1 MPQTITLVEIDRLKS
16 MVVEGR
22 AGDAYTWLASKG
34 YSYSLLARGVV
45 NSDTLSGVAALT
57 FMNYQAVQQ
66 SGKTL
71 SRDQEISI
79 KSEMAYAYLDQ
90 LSRTADSAGRVNRDV
105 DYKEAWSFHS
115 SVFRSKSLL
124 PSTWTLDTPLS
135 IIEKNGGPAAAQ
147 KYWESLLKRGQDP
160 VAGTIVGP
168 NVSKRRQGHQVGT
181 A

>member
-105 DYKEAWSFHS
+105 DYKEAWSFHL
-115 SVFRSKSLL
+115 SL
-124 PSTWTLDTPLS
+124 
-135 IIEKNGGPAAAQ
+135 IHI
-147 KYWESLLKRGQDP
+147 
-160 VAGTIVGP
+160 
-168 NVSKRRQGHQVGT
+168 
-181 A
+181 